1 MNRDREH
8 DRSLD
13 DLLRRPHLLGIENV
27 LYACRE
33 VKFYRPHS
41 KDIYCEPDLIFFNGR
56 YFAVE
61 YKATRAHRH
70 EAIHQLHR
78 AKEAII
84 KEWGAFPELL
94 FAYSI
99 RKGRYGVE
107 HI

>member
-56 YFAVE
+56 YFAKGHHDINKMVTE
-61 YKATRAHRH
+61 YNKVFN
-70 EAIHQLHR
+70 LVL
-78 AKEAII
+78 K
-84 KEWGAFPELL
+84 
-94 FAYSI
+94 
-99 RKGRYGVE
+99 KGTN
-107 HI
+107 